1 MSFAVQLEA
10 SEAEKGILD
19 WTGQSGRHYR
29 LMPDSL
35 PGFQLSDNHVHV
47 LVCGDE
53 AVWAGSAGEVVNDPH
68 SRARFRAA
76 MERDVVVYRL
86 EPTPEADVRAMVAWD
101 IVNGASSASMPLRL
115 VG

>member
-1 MSFAVQLEA
+1 MSPAVQLEA

-29 LMPDSL
+29 LVPDSL
-35 PGFQLSDNHVHV
+35 PGFQLSDSQVHV
-47 LVCGDE
+47 LVCGDV
-53 AVWAGSAGEVVNDPH
+53 AIWAGSAGEVVNDPH

-86 EPTPEADVRAMVAWD
+86 EPTPEEDVRAMVAWD
-101 IVNGASSASMPLRL
+101 IVNGVSTASMPLRL